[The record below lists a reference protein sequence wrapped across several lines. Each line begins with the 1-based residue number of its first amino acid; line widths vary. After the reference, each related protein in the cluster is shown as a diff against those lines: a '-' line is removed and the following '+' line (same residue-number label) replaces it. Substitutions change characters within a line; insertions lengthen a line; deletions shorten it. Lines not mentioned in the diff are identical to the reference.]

1 MRVLGLFA
9 LFIFFLGLV
18 IMLATPKTFAVD
30 GVLQSQGEDLMSEKP
45 ETYPI
50 AMLAGGCFWCLE
62 SEFRAKDGVLYT
74 RVGYIGGKTK
84 NPDYRS
90 ITTGQTGHA
99 EAVEITFDPEKI
111 TYEELIRY
119 FLAAAHDP
127 TQLNRQGVD
136 VGTQYRSEIFYYS
149 DEQKQTA
156 EDMIKAINAEKLY
169 SSPIV
174 TKVSEAD
181 TFWLGEDYHQ
191 QYYEKYEQQKGS
203 IHPRVIYKKNKKKLK
218 GQ

>member
-9 LFIFFLGLV
+9 LFVLFSGLA
-18 IMLATPKTFAVD
+18 IIATMPKTYAVE
-30 GVLQSQGEDLMSEKP
+30 GTLESQGDDLMTEKP
-45 ETYPI
+45 EAYPT

-74 RVGYIGGKTK
+74 RVGYIGGHTES
-84 NPDYRS
+84 PDYRS
-90 ITTGQTGHA
+90 VTTGRTGQA

-111 TYEELIRY
+111 TYKELIRY
-119 FLAAAHDP
+119 FLSAAHDP
-127 TQLNRQGVD
+127 TQLNHQGVD

-149 DEQKQTA
+149 AEQKQTA
-156 EDMIKAINAEKLY
+156 ENMIQAINAEKLY
-169 SSPIV
+169 NSPIV
-174 TKVSEAD
+174 TQVSQAG

-191 QYYEKYEQQKGS
+191 QYYEKYERQNGS
-203 IHPRVIYKKNKKKLK
+203 IHPRVIYKKKNKKLK